1 MMYDAVIIGA
11 GPGGYVCAIE
21 ISKLGGKVC
30 IVEKNGFGGTCTQ
43 RGCIPTKYLHSVG
56 DFVRKASISK
66 SYGIDS
72 KIDLD
77 YKILKS
83 KMFTTVG
90 KLASGIQ
97 LLLKD
102 NGVEIVEGEAEIISP
117 NKVKVGSKILE
128 TKNVVIATGST
139 PVSISGYDFKEKILS
154 TDTFWSME
162 ELPKSIAVIGGGY
175 SGCEFASILN
185 VLGCKVW
192 LIEMEEA
199 LMPDNPQEIG
209 KTLEKYM
216 RIDGI
221 TVLTNSKV
229 EKITD
234 NGILVNGQNIDVEKI
249 LVCVGRKP
257 NIGSDE
263 MKKLGIEFSGK
274 GIDVNK
280 KMLTSISN
288 IYAIGDITG
297 KYQLAH
303 VASKQGEVAAHNIT
317 GHDSEMDYSV
327 IPFCVFTF
335 PEVAFVGDCSGKS
348 GEFPLRAN
356 AKANCL
362 EDTRGFLKV
371 FEKNGICVGAI
382 IIGTRASELIGEVT
396 IAIKTQLK
404 IEKFLEVIHA
414 HPTLSEAFTEAV
426 RDINGQSIHLPSRTK
441 S

>member
-1 MMYDAVIIGA
+1 MMYDAIIIGA

-56 DFVRKASISK
+56 DFVRKASMSK
-66 SYGIDS
+66 SYGINS

-102 NGVEIVEGEAEIISP
+102 NGVEIVEGEAEIISL

-128 TKNVVIATGST
+128 TKNIVIATGST
-139 PVSISGYDFKEKILS
+139 PVPISGYDFKEKILS
-154 TDTFWSME
+154 TDTFWSMD

-263 MKKLGIEFSGK
+263 MKKLGIEFNSK

-280 KMLTSISN
+280 KMLTSVSN
-288 IYAIGDITG
+288 IYAIGDVAG
-297 KYQLAH
+297 KYELAH

-362 EDTRGFLKV
+362 EDTRGFIKV

-382 IIGTRASELIGEVT
+382 IIGTRASELIGEAT
-396 IAIKTQLK
+396 IVIETQLK

>member
-97 LLLKD
+97 VLLKD

-128 TKNVVIATGST
+128 TKNDVIATGST
-139 PVSISGYDFKEKILS
+139 PVPISGYDFKEKILS

-280 KMLTSISN
+280 KMLTSVSN

-382 IIGTRASELIGEVT
+382 IIGTRASELIGEAT
-396 IAIKTQLK
+396 IAIESQLK
-404 IEKFLEVIHA
+404 IEKFLKIIHA

>member
-56 DFVRKASISK
+56 DFVRKASMSK

-139 PVSISGYDFKEKILS
+139 PVPISGYDFKEKILS
-154 TDTFWSME
+154 TDTFWSMD

-257 NIGSDE
+257 NIDSEE
-263 MKKLGIEFSGK
+263 MKKLGIKFNSK

-280 KMLTSISN
+280 KMLTSVSN

-382 IIGTRASELIGEVT
+382 IIGTRASEIIGEVT

>member
-1 MMYDAVIIGA
+1 MYDAVIIGA

-21 ISKLGGKVC
+21 LSKLGGKVC

-43 RGCIPTKYLHSVG
+43 SGCIPTKYLHSVG
-56 DFVRKASISK
+56 DFVRKASMSK

-83 KMFTTVG
+83 KMFATVG
-90 KLASGIQ
+90 KLASGIK

-102 NGVEIVEGEAEIISP
+102 NGVEIVEGEAEIISS

-139 PVSISGYDFKEKILS
+139 PVPISGYDFKEKILS

-162 ELPKSIAVIGGGY
+162 ELPKSIAIIGGGY

-192 LIEMEEA
+192 LIEMEEM
-199 LMPDNPQEIG
+199 LMPNNFQEIG
-209 KTLEKYM
+209 KTLDKYM

-234 NGILVNGQNIDVEKI
+234 KGILVNGQNIDVEKI

-263 MKKLGIEFSGK
+263 MKKLGIEFSSK

-280 KMLTSISN
+280 KMLTSVSN

-371 FEKNGICVGAI
+371 FEKNGTCIGAI
-382 IIGTRASELIGEVT
+382 IIGTRASELIGEAT

-414 HPTLSEAFTEAV
+414 HPTLAEAFTEAA
-426 RDINGQSIHLPSRTK
+426 RDINGQSIHLPSRTE

>member
-56 DFVRKASISK
+56 DFVRKASMSK

-139 PVSISGYDFKEKILS
+139 PVPISGYDFKEKILS
-154 TDTFWSME
+154 TDTFWSMD

-280 KMLTSISN
+280 KMLTSVSN

-382 IIGTRASELIGEVT
+382 IIGTRASEIIGEVT

>member
-102 NGVEIVEGEAEIISP
+102 NDVEIVEGEAEIIAP

-192 LIEMEEA
+192 LIEMEEM

-257 NIGSDE
+257 NISSDE
-263 MKKLGIEFSGK
+263 MKKLGIEFNSK

-280 KMLTSISN
+280 KMLTSVSN
-288 IYAIGDITG
+288 IYAIGDVAG
-297 KYQLAH
+297 KYELAH

>member
-1 MMYDAVIIGA
+1 MMYDAVFIGA

-21 ISKLGGKVC
+21 LSKLGGKVC

-56 DFVRKASISK
+56 DFVRKASMSK
-66 SYGIDS
+66 SYGINS

-83 KMFTTVG
+83 KMFTTVD

-102 NGVEIVEGEAEIISP
+102 NDVEIVEGEAEIISS

-139 PVSISGYDFKEKILS
+139 PVPISGYDFKEKILS
-154 TDTFWSME
+154 TDTFWSMD

-257 NIGSDE
+257 NISSDE
-263 MKKLGIEFSGK
+263 MKKLGIEFGSK

-280 KMLTSISN
+280 KMLTSVSN

-382 IIGTRASELIGEVT
+382 IIGTRASEIIGEVT

>member
-56 DFVRKASISK
+56 DFVRKASMSK

-102 NGVEIVEGEAEIISP
+102 NGVEIVEGEAEIISL

-139 PVSISGYDFKEKILS
+139 PVPISGYDFKEKILS
-154 TDTFWSME
+154 TDTFWSMD

-263 MKKLGIEFSGK
+263 MKKLGIEFNGK

-280 KMLTSISN
+280 KMLTSVSN

>member
-21 ISKLGGKVC
+21 LSKLGGKVC

-56 DFVRKASISK
+56 DFVRKASMSK
-66 SYGIDS
+66 SYGINS

-83 KMFTTVG
+83 KMFTTVD

-102 NGVEIVEGEAEIISP
+102 NDVEVVEGEAEIISS

-139 PVSISGYDFKEKILS
+139 PVPISGYDFKEKILS

-199 LMPDNPQEIG
+199 LMPDNPPEIG

-234 NGILVNGQNIDVEKI
+234 KGILVNGQNIDIEKI

-257 NIGSDE
+257 NISSDE
-263 MKKLGIEFSGK
+263 MKKLGIEFGSK

-280 KMLTSISN
+280 KMLTSVSN

-317 GHDSEMDYSV
+317 GHDSEMDYSI

-371 FEKNGICVGAI
+371 FEKNGMCVGAI

>member
-154 TDTFWSME
+154 TDTFWNME

-263 MKKLGIEFSGK
+263 MKKLGIEFGSK

-280 KMLTSISN
+280 KMLTSVSN

-317 GHDSEMDYSV
+317 GHDSVMDYSV

>member
-1 MMYDAVIIGA
+1 MYDAVIIGA

-56 DFVRKASISK
+56 DFVRKASMSK

-102 NGVEIVEGEAEIISP
+102 NDVEIVEGEAEIIAP

-234 NGILVNGQNIDVEKI
+234 KGILVNGQNIDVEKI

-263 MKKLGIEFSGK
+263 MKKLGIEFNGK

-280 KMLTSISN
+280 KMLTSVSN

-303 VASKQGEVAAHNIT
+303 VASKQGEVAARNIT

-404 IEKFLEVIHA
+404 IEKFLEIIHA

>member
-56 DFVRKASISK
+56 DFVRKASMSK

-102 NGVEIVEGEAEIISP
+102 NDVEIVEGEAEIIAP
-117 NKVKVGSKILE
+117 NKVKVDNKILE

-139 PVSISGYDFKEKILS
+139 PISISGYDFKEKILS
-154 TDTFWSME
+154 TDTFWDME

-192 LIEMEEA
+192 LIEMKET

-221 TVLTNSKV
+221 TVLTNSRV

-234 NGILVNGQNIDVEKI
+234 KGILVNGENIDVEKI

-257 NIGSDE
+257 NISSDK
-263 MKKLGIEFSGK
+263 MKKLGIEFSSE

-280 KMLTSISN
+280 KMLTSVSN

-303 VASKQGEVAAHNIT
+303 VASKQGEVAARNIT

>member
-56 DFVRKASISK
+56 DFVRKASMSK

-139 PVSISGYDFKEKILS
+139 PVPISGYDFKEKILS

-280 KMLTSISN
+280 KMLTSVSN

>member
-56 DFVRKASISK
+56 DFVRKASMSK

-102 NGVEIVEGEAEIISP
+102 NDVEIVEGEAEIIAP

-192 LIEMEEA
+192 LIEAEEA

-263 MKKLGIEFSGK
+263 MKKLGIEFGSK

-280 KMLTSISN
+280 KMLTSVSN

-303 VASKQGEVAAHNIT
+303 VASKQGEVAARNIT

-382 IIGTRASELIGEVT
+382 IIGTRASELIGEAT

>member
-56 DFVRKASISK
+56 DFVRKASMSK

-280 KMLTSISN
+280 KMLTSVSN

-382 IIGTRASELIGEVT
+382 IIGTRASEIIGEVT

>member
-56 DFVRKASISK
+56 DFVRKASMSK

-72 KIDLD
+72 KIELD

-83 KMFTTVG
+83 KMFTTVD

-102 NGVEIVEGEAEIISP
+102 NDVEIVEGEAEIISS
-117 NKVKVGSKILE
+117 NNVKVGSKILE

-139 PVSISGYDFKEKILS
+139 PVSITDYDSKEKILS
-154 TDTFWSME
+154 TDTFWSIE

-192 LIEMEEA
+192 LIEMEET
-199 LMPDNPQEIG
+199 LMPDNPREIG

-257 NIGSDE
+257 NISSDE
-263 MKKLGIEFSGK
+263 MKKLGIEFNSK

-280 KMLTSISN
+280 KMLTSVSN
-288 IYAIGDITG
+288 IYAIGDVAG
-297 KYQLAH
+297 KYELAH

-317 GHDSEMDYSV
+317 GHDSEMDYRG

-382 IIGTRASELIGEVT
+382 IIGTRASELIGEAT
-396 IAIKTQLK
+396 IAIESQLK

-426 RDINGQSIHLPSRTK
+426 RDINGKSIHLPSRTK

>member
-21 ISKLGGKVC
+21 LSKLGGKVC

-56 DFVRKASISK
+56 DFVRKASMSK
-66 SYGIDS
+66 SYGINS

-83 KMFTTVG
+83 KMFTTVD

-102 NGVEIVEGEAEIISP
+102 NDVEVVEGEAEIISS

-139 PVSISGYDFKEKILS
+139 PVPISGYDFKEKILS
-154 TDTFWSME
+154 TDTFWSMD

-263 MKKLGIEFSGK
+263 MKKLGIEFNGK

-280 KMLTSISN
+280 KMLTSVSN

-382 IIGTRASELIGEVT
+382 IIGTRASEIIGEVT

>member
-139 PVSISGYDFKEKILS
+139 PVPISGYDFKEKILS

-192 LIEMEEA
+192 LIEMEET

-263 MKKLGIEFSGK
+263 MKKLGIEFNGK

-280 KMLTSISN
+280 KMLTSVSN

-382 IIGTRASELIGEVT
+382 IIGTRASELIGEAT
-396 IAIKTQLK
+396 IAIESQLK
-404 IEKFLEVIHA
+404 IEKFLKIIHA

>member
-56 DFVRKASISK
+56 DFVRKASMSK

-117 NKVKVGSKILE
+117 NKVKVDSKILE

-139 PVSISGYDFKEKILS
+139 PVPISGYDFKEKILS
-154 TDTFWSME
+154 TDTFWSMD

-263 MKKLGIEFSGK
+263 MKKLGIEFNGK

-280 KMLTSISN
+280 KMLTSVSN

-382 IIGTRASELIGEVT
+382 IIGTRASEIIGEVT

>member
-1 MMYDAVIIGA
+1 MMYDAIIIGA

-139 PVSISGYDFKEKILS
+139 PVPISGYDFKEKILS

-234 NGILVNGQNIDVEKI
+234 KGILVNGQNIDVEKI

-263 MKKLGIEFSGK
+263 MKKLGIEFGSK

-362 EDTRGFLKV
+362 GDTRGFLKV

>member
-56 DFVRKASISK
+56 DFVRKASMSK

-139 PVSISGYDFKEKILS
+139 PVPISGYDFKEKILS

-263 MKKLGIEFSGK
+263 MKKLGIEFNGK

-280 KMLTSISN
+280 KMLTSVSN

-382 IIGTRASELIGEVT
+382 IIGTRASELIGEAT
-396 IAIKTQLK
+396 IAIETQLK

>member
-154 TDTFWSME
+154 TDTFWNME

-280 KMLTSISN
+280 KMLTSVSN

-371 FEKNGICVGAI
+371 FEKNGMCVGAI
-382 IIGTRASELIGEVT
+382 IIGTRASEIIGEVT

>member
-21 ISKLGGKVC
+21 LSKLGGKVC

-56 DFVRKASISK
+56 DFVRKASMSK
-66 SYGIDS
+66 SYGINS

-102 NGVEIVEGEAEIISP
+102 NGIEIVEGEAEIISP

-128 TKNVVIATGST
+128 TKNIVIATGST
-139 PVSISGYDFKEKILS
+139 PVPISGYDFKEKILS

-199 LMPDNPQEIG
+199 LMPDNPPEIG

-234 NGILVNGQNIDVEKI
+234 KGILVNGQNIDVEKI

-257 NIGSDE
+257 NISSDE
-263 MKKLGIEFSGK
+263 MKKLGIEFGSK

-280 KMLTSISN
+280 KMLTSVSN

-382 IIGTRASELIGEVT
+382 IIGTRASELIGEAT
-396 IAIKTQLK
+396 IAIKTELK

-414 HPTLSEAFTEAV
+414 HPTLSEAFTEAA
-426 RDINGQSIHLPSRTK
+426 RDINEQSIHLPSRTK

>member
-102 NGVEIVEGEAEIISP
+102 NGVEIVEGEAEIISS

-257 NIGSDE
+257 NISSDE
-263 MKKLGIEFSGK
+263 MKKLGIEFGSK

-280 KMLTSISN
+280 KMLTSVSN
-288 IYAIGDITG
+288 IYAIGDVAG
-297 KYQLAH
+297 KYELAH

-335 PEVAFVGDCSGKS
+335 PEVSFVGDCSGKS

-362 EDTRGFLKV
+362 EDTRGFIKV

>member
-56 DFVRKASISK
+56 DFVRKASMSK

-72 KIDLD
+72 KIELD

-83 KMFTTVG
+83 KMFTTVD

-102 NGVEIVEGEAEIISP
+102 NDVEIVEGEAEIISS
-117 NKVKVGSKILE
+117 NNVKVGSKILE

-139 PVSISGYDFKEKILS
+139 PVSITDYDSKEKILS
-154 TDTFWSME
+154 TDTFWSIE

-192 LIEMEEA
+192 LIEMEET
-199 LMPDNPQEIG
+199 LMPDNPREIG

-257 NIGSDE
+257 NISSDE
-263 MKKLGIEFSGK
+263 MKKLGIEFNSK

-280 KMLTSISN
+280 KMLTSVSN
-288 IYAIGDITG
+288 IYAIGDVAG
-297 KYQLAH
+297 KYELAH

-382 IIGTRASELIGEVT
+382 IIGTRASELIGEAT
-396 IAIKTQLK
+396 IAIESQLK

>member
-1 MMYDAVIIGA
+1 MMYDAIIIGA

-56 DFVRKASISK
+56 DFVRKASMSK

-72 KIDLD
+72 KIHLD

-139 PVSISGYDFKEKILS
+139 PVPISGYDFKEKILS
-154 TDTFWSME
+154 TDTFWSMD

-234 NGILVNGQNIDVEKI
+234 KGILVNGQNIDVEKI

-263 MKKLGIEFSGK
+263 MKKLGIEFNGK

-280 KMLTSISN
+280 KMLTSVSN

-382 IIGTRASELIGEVT
+382 IIGTRASELIGEAT
-396 IAIKTQLK
+396 IAIESQLK
-404 IEKFLEVIHA
+404 IEKFLKIIHA

>member
-56 DFVRKASISK
+56 DFVRKASMSK
-66 SYGIDS
+66 SYGINS

-102 NGVEIVEGEAEIISP
+102 NDVEIVEGEAEIISS

-280 KMLTSISN
+280 KMLTSVSN

-371 FEKNGICVGAI
+371 FEKNGMCVGAI

>member
-21 ISKLGGKVC
+21 LSKLGGKVC

-56 DFVRKASISK
+56 DFVRKASMSK
-66 SYGIDS
+66 SYGINS

-83 KMFTTVG
+83 KMFTTVD

-102 NGVEIVEGEAEIISP
+102 NDVEIVEGEAEIISS

-139 PVSISGYDFKEKILS
+139 PVPISGYDFKEKILS

-199 LMPDNPQEIG
+199 LMPDNPPEIG

-234 NGILVNGQNIDVEKI
+234 KGILVNGQNIDVEKI

-257 NIGSDE
+257 NISSDE
-263 MKKLGIEFSGK
+263 MKKLGIEFGSK

-280 KMLTSISN
+280 KMLTSVSN

-382 IIGTRASELIGEVT
+382 IIGTRASELIGEAT
-396 IAIKTQLK
+396 IAIKTELK

-414 HPTLSEAFTEAV
+414 HPTLSEAFTEAA
-426 RDINGQSIHLPSRTK
+426 RDINEQSIHLPSRTK

>member
-56 DFVRKASISK
+56 DFVRKASMSK
-66 SYGIDS
+66 SYGINS

-139 PVSISGYDFKEKILS
+139 PVPISGYDFKEKILS
-154 TDTFWSME
+154 TDTFWSMD

-263 MKKLGIEFSGK
+263 MKKLGIEFNGK

-280 KMLTSISN
+280 KMLTSVSN

-382 IIGTRASELIGEVT
+382 IIGTRASEIIGEVT

>member
-56 DFVRKASISK
+56 DFVRKASMSK

-72 KIDLD
+72 KIHLD

-139 PVSISGYDFKEKILS
+139 PVPISGYDFKEKILS
-154 TDTFWSME
+154 TDTFWSMD

-263 MKKLGIEFSGK
+263 MKKLGIEFGSK

-382 IIGTRASELIGEVT
+382 IIGARASEIIGEVT

>member
-56 DFVRKASISK
+56 DFVRKASMSK

-102 NGVEIVEGEAEIISP
+102 NGVEIVEGEAEIIAP

-154 TDTFWSME
+154 TDTFWSVE

-257 NIGSDE
+257 NISSDE
-263 MKKLGIEFSGK
+263 MKKLGIEFNGK

-280 KMLTSISN
+280 KMLTSVSN
-288 IYAIGDITG
+288 IYAIGDVAG
-297 KYQLAH
+297 KYELAH

>member
-1 MMYDAVIIGA
+1 MYDAVIIGA

-21 ISKLGGKVC
+21 LSKLGGKVC

-43 RGCIPTKYLHSVG
+43 RGCIPTKYLHSIG
-56 DFVRKASISK
+56 DFVRKASMSK
-66 SYGIDS
+66 SYGINS

-83 KMFTTVG
+83 KMFTTVS
-90 KLASGIQ
+90 KLASGIK

-102 NGVEIVEGEAEIISP
+102 NGVEIVEGEAKIISS

-139 PVSISGYDFKEKILS
+139 PISMTDYDSKEKILS

-162 ELPKSIAVIGGGY
+162 ELPKSIAIIGGSY

-192 LIEMEEA
+192 LIEMEEM
-199 LMPDNPQEIG
+199 LMPNNFPEIG
-209 KTLEKYM
+209 KTLDKYM

-234 NGILVNGQNIDVEKI
+234 KGISVNGQNIDVEKI

-257 NIGSDE
+257 NISSDE
-263 MKKLGIEFSGK
+263 LEKLGIKFNSK

-280 KMLTSISN
+280 KMLTSVSN

-297 KYQLAH
+297 KYELAH
-303 VASKQGEVAAHNIT
+303 VASKQGEVAARNIT
-317 GHDSEMDYSV
+317 GHDSKMDYSV

-371 FEKNGICVGAI
+371 FEKNGVCVGAI
-382 IIGTRASELIGEVT
+382 IIGTRASEIIGEATV
-396 IAIKTQLK
+396 AIKTELK

-414 HPTLSEAFTEAV
+414 HPTLSEAFTEAA
-426 RDINGQSIHLPSRTK
+426 RDINEQSIHLPSRTK

>member
-56 DFVRKASISK
+56 DFVRKASMSK

-102 NGVEIVEGEAEIISP
+102 NGVEIVEGEAEIIAP

-139 PVSISGYDFKEKILS
+139 PVPISGYDFKEKILS

-199 LMPDNPQEIG
+199 LMPGNPPEIG

-221 TVLTNSKV
+221 TVLTNSRV

-234 NGILVNGQNIDVEKI
+234 EGILVNGQNIDVEKI

-257 NIGSDE
+257 NISSDE

-362 EDTRGFLKV
+362 EDTRGFIKV

-382 IIGTRASELIGEVT
+382 IIGTRASELIGEAT
-396 IAIKTQLK
+396 IAIESQLK

>member
-56 DFVRKASISK
+56 DFVRKASMSK

-102 NGVEIVEGEAEIISP
+102 NGVEIVEGEAEIIAP

-139 PVSISGYDFKEKILS
+139 PVPISGYDFKEKILS
-154 TDTFWSME
+154 TDTFWSMD

-249 LVCVGRKP
+249 LVCAGRKP

-263 MKKLGIEFSGK
+263 MKKLGIEFNGK

-280 KMLTSISN
+280 KMLTSVSN

-382 IIGTRASELIGEVT
+382 IIGTRASEIIGEVT

>member
-56 DFVRKASISK
+56 DFVRKASMSK

-128 TKNVVIATGST
+128 TKNIVIATGST
-139 PVSISGYDFKEKILS
+139 PVPISGYDFKEKILS
-154 TDTFWSME
+154 TDTFWSMD

-257 NIGSDE
+257 NISSDE
-263 MKKLGIEFSGK
+263 MKKLGIEFGSK

-280 KMLTSISN
+280 KMLTSVSN

-382 IIGTRASELIGEVT
+382 IIGTRASELIGEAT
-396 IAIKTQLK
+396 IAIESQLK
-404 IEKFLEVIHA
+404 IEKFLKIIHA

>member
-56 DFVRKASISK
+56 DFVRKASMSK
-66 SYGIDS
+66 SYGINS

-102 NGVEIVEGEAEIISP
+102 NDVEIVEGEAEIISS

-139 PVSISGYDFKEKILS
+139 PVPISGYDFKEKILS

-257 NIGSDE
+257 NISSDE
-263 MKKLGIEFSGK
+263 MKKLGIEFNSK

-280 KMLTSISN
+280 KMLTSVSN

-382 IIGTRASELIGEVT
+382 IIGTRASEIIGEAT

>member
-56 DFVRKASISK
+56 DFVRKASMSK

-102 NGVEIVEGEAEIISP
+102 NGVEIVEGEAEIIAP

-139 PVSISGYDFKEKILS
+139 PVPISGYDFKEKILS

-192 LIEMEEA
+192 LIEMEET
-199 LMPDNPQEIG
+199 LMPGNPQEIG

-221 TVLTNSKV
+221 TVLTNSRV

-234 NGILVNGQNIDVEKI
+234 EGILVNGQNIDVEKI

-257 NIGSDE
+257 NISSDE

-288 IYAIGDITG
+288 IYAIGDVAG
-297 KYQLAH
+297 KYELAH

-362 EDTRGFLKV
+362 EDTRGFIKV

-382 IIGTRASELIGEVT
+382 IIGTRASELIGEAT
-396 IAIKTQLK
+396 IAIESQLK

>member
-21 ISKLGGKVC
+21 ISKLGRKVC

-56 DFVRKASISK
+56 DFVRKASMSK

-102 NGVEIVEGEAEIISP
+102 NDVEIIEGEAEIIAP

-154 TDTFWSME
+154 TDTFWNME

-199 LMPDNPQEIG
+199 LIPDNPQEIG

-257 NIGSDE
+257 NISSDE
-263 MKKLGIEFSGK
+263 MKKLGIEFNSK
-274 GIDVNK
+274 GIDVDK
-280 KMLTSISN
+280 KMLTSVSN
-288 IYAIGDITG
+288 IYAIGDVAG
-297 KYQLAH
+297 KYELAH